1 MARKSGWQ
9 QFADNFNGV
18 YGSVSSATRN
28 IQMGRAT
35 RADYND
41 EEGNPLSGDALDRAR
56 YSALADIESRYGR
69 PAEGLALRS
78 NQAALQSTNFEND
91 LNVQLRPELLRQR
104 GALQSGLM
112 EAQTNSANASAANS
126 FANANE
132 TNTLLPGRVVG
143 QGLTNTGLGLS
154 NDLAA
159 STFDYNVEAAQAAA
173 EQATA
178 DAEVAAGTVDSRI
191 RNSQSGADQ
200 TSTEAE
206 RSALLLEQE
215 QATQDQQIQTTLAE
229 LRSQAALAVEKTGVI
244 EGNARDQSIFG
255 EIFDE
260 ILAQD
265 FGDDYG
271 AANAAIIDAV
281 TRADMTPQGKLAAVQ
296 MINEFGIQK
305 LAAEGAAR
313 TERARDAYR
322 DGGLSALLDLND
334 NEENN
339 IDVYPEYDG
348 DTVRAV
354 RKFADGRTEVLATAT
369 GPDAEAEVAAQAL
382 AFYED
387 PTSSMLVAGTILAN
401 RAARADI
408 ENTGA
413 RTGLVAAQ
421 SEAIA
426 SEVGV
431 NVARI
436 AQIESS
442 IKVDDAQVVR
452 LVAET
457 SGQLLENDA
466 FQERFSAEM
475 ENLRSQVAAR
485 GTAMQL
491 DEAQIALVA
500 AQVSKI
506 DFEMGLNDPSRERT
520 PRERQE
526 FLDQEFGKVMLNALV
541 YNPDITE
548 DDMRGM
554 RELFEIG
561 MTPTGIT
568 VIRN

>member
-18 YGSVSSATRN
+18 YGSVTSATRN

-41 EEGNPLSGDALDRAR
+41 EAGNPLAGDALDRAR
-56 YSALADIESRYGR
+56 VNALADIENRYGR

-126 FANANE
+126 FANANA
-132 TNTLLPGRVVG
+132 TTTLLPGRVEN
-143 QGLTNTGLGLS
+143 QGLTNAGLGLS

-159 STFDYNVEAAQAAA
+159 RTFDYNVDTAQAAA
-173 EQATA
+173 RQATA
-178 DAEVAAGTVDSRI
+178 DADVAVNTVDSRI
-191 RNSQSGADQ
+191 QSSQAGADQ
-200 TSTEAE
+200 ASTDAT
-206 RSALLLEQE
+206 RSGLLLEQD
-215 QATQDQQIQTTLAE
+215 QATQDQRIATMMAE
-229 LRSQAALAVEKTGVI
+229 LTSQNALAVEKTGVV

-255 EIFDE
+255 EVFAE

-271 AANAAIIDAV
+271 AANAAIIDALSR
-281 TRADMTPQGKLAAVQ
+281 TDMTPQGKLAAAELISKFGVQ
-296 MINEFGIQK
+296 Q
-305 LAAEGAAR
+305 LASEGAAR
-313 TERARDAYR
+313 TQRARDAYR
-322 DGGLSALLDLND
+322 DGGLTALLDLND
-334 NEENN
+334 NEDNG

-369 GPDAEAEVAAQAL
+369 GPNAEAEVTAQAL
-382 AFYED
+382 ALYED
-387 PTSSMLVAGTILAN
+387 PTSSMLVAGAILEN
-401 RAARADI
+401 QAARAGIGQTEAETD
-408 ENTGA
+408 
-413 RTGLVAAQ
+413 RTVAQ
-421 SEAIA
+421 TQAIA

-431 NVARI
+431 NEARI
-436 AQIESS
+436 EQIQSS
-442 IKVDDAQVVR
+442 IRVDDAQVVR

-457 SGQLLENDA
+457 AGQLLENDNY
-466 FQERFSAEM
+466 QERFAADM

-491 DEAQIALVA
+491 DEGQIALVA
-500 AQVSKI
+500 AQVAKI
-506 DFEMGLNDPSRERT
+506 GFDMELNDPSRELT
-520 PRERQE
+520 PQERQL
-526 FLDQEFGKVMLNALV
+526 FLDREFGKVQLDALI

-548 DDMRGM
+548 DEIRRM

-568 VIRN
+568 HSQN